1 MRIKPSTVK
10 TIAIAG
16 AIGWTIV
23 AVINLLIGKHIA
35 AALNAIPAIALIV
48 VARRYARRMSESERS

>member
-1 MRIKPSTVK
+1 MKPSTVK
-10 TIAIAG
+10 TIALAG

-23 AVINLLIGKHIA
+23 SVVNLLTGKHLA

-48 VARRYARRMSESERS
+48 VARRYARRMSDSQRT